1 MGFMIYAVMAILFSR
16 NMTTPKM
23 LNSIQRKGYKVG
35 YAMKSENLNPYL
47 YGIHKGEWL
56 LGYRLGRQAAKNDQ
70 CCKENQQ

>member
-1 MGFMIYAVMAILFSR
+1 
-16 NMTTPKM
+16 M